1 MDAFQGHYKDGTD
14 GSYDFRSASC
24 IGFLLRFIVCVLFSS
39 AQSKKPGSNSFVI
52 RANLTLIAVSLFYAH
67 VRPYKKQYMNVV
79 ESILYVLAA
88 VLINTT
94 IQKIHQNP
102 TLQNLNY
109 RTNLL
114 LFSILMPSVFFVGAI
129 VWKLL
134 GVLGILHQ
142 IKRVIVKM
150 RLFSRKD
157 EDVEPHRL
165 AHPTQYTPL
174 LQ

>member
-14 GSYDFRSASC
+14 GSYDYRSASC

-39 AQSKKPGSNSFVI
+39 AHSRRPECSNRFVVG
-52 RANLTLIAVSLFYAH
+52 ANLTLIAVSLFYAH
-67 VRPYKKQYMNVV
+67 VRPCKKQYMNVV
-79 ESILYVLAA
+79 ESILYILTA
-88 VLINTT
+88 VVVNTSMCKTHGAKIFIHLI
-94 IQKIHQNP
+94 
-102 TLQNLNY
+102 
-109 RTNLL
+109 LL
-114 LFSILMPSVFFVGAI
+114 ILMPSVLFVGAI

-150 RLFSRKD
+150 RLFSRND
-157 EDVEPHRL
+157 EEVEPHRL
-165 AHPTQYTPL
+165 THPTQYTPL